1 MRFEP
6 VKKVP
11 SYEMIVEQIEAGIR
25 EGRLHPGD
33 RLPGERRLMETFS
46 VSRPTVREA
55 MRVLHATG
63 VVNTRAGDPRG
74 PEVLPF
80 TPQALERPLLRMT
93 HQQGTT
99 RAELIQFR
107 LLLEGQSALLAAASD
122 DAQAKEEISSRA
134 AGLAR
139 LADRA
144 STAEPEA
151 PADHPEQF
159 GVLLSGFHTA
169 IRAASGNQL
178 LQATGQAVDGALTTI
193 ARQRL
198 GGETDSTALSSRL
211 RRSAQDAAAL
221 TERIQAQDPTGAR
234 KIATENIYRFY
245 KDRLTAEE
253 LEALGP
259 LLG

>member
-1 MRFEP
+1 MQFEP
-6 VKKVP
+6 VRKVS
-11 SYEMIVEQIEAGIR
+11 SYEMIVDQVESGLRDGSIN
-25 EGRLHPGD
+25 PGD

-46 VSRPTVREA
+46 VSRATVREA

-80 TPQALERPLLRMT
+80 TSETLERPLLRMT
-93 HQQGTT
+93 YQEGAA

-107 LLLEGQSALLAAASD
+107 LLLEGQSALLAAACAD
-122 DAQAKEEISSRA
+122 QAAKDTIADRA
-134 AGLAR
+134 ADLTA

-144 STAEPEA
+144 PGAGGDLPE
-151 PADHPEQF
+151 EF
-159 GVLLSGFHTA
+159 GALLSSFHAA
-169 IRAASGNQL
+169 IRAASGNPV

-198 GGETDSTALSSRL
+198 GDETGRDALRDRL
-211 RRSAQDAAAL
+211 RRSSDDAATL
-221 TERIQAQDPTGAR
+221 TERIHAGDTVGAR
-234 KIATENIYRFY
+234 RTATENIYRFY
-245 KDRLTAEE
+245 KDRLTDQE
-253 LEALGP
+253 LQLLAP